1 MSSISLSHS
10 LRRLWA
16 LERFGPSLRFFIAL
30 TGSMTWCWY
39 SGQMELLTPL
49 FLGVIASALAESDDS
64 WQGRLFSL
72 CVTLICFFFTAMAVE
87 LLHPYPWLFISA
99 LCAATFC
106 LIMLGALGERYAT
119 VAYATLILAIY
130 TMIGLEQSR
139 DALAPIWQQPM
150 YLVIGAAIYG
160 VLSVAWYGLFS
171 QQPLQHSLARLFR
184 EQCHYLK
191 AKSAL
196 FEPIR
201 NADIESQRLALANQN
216 SRVVAALNDTK
227 AIILHRVG
235 GRSNSKINR
244 YLKLYFLA
252 QDIHERA
259 SSSHYPYQKLSEAFF
274 HSDVLFRCLRLL
286 RQQGDGCKA
295 LAKAIELRQPFDYGG
310 GHSAALE
317 DLQAAIAYLKQQ
329 NNPEWRDLLRSL
341 RALANNLSTLDHLL
355 RDAANPDALA
365 LTQDNTIFDR
375 DPKTFKEAFERISQH
390 FSIHSLLFRH
400 ALRLSIAVAVCYGV
414 MQLMH
419 VSQGYWILLT
429 TLFVCRPNY
438 GATRNR
444 LVERIAG
451 TILGLAASWVLFELF
466 PELWVQSLIAV
477 AAGVV
482 YFATRTSHYK
492 ISTAFITLMVLF
504 CFNQVGDGYN
514 LFLPR
519 LTDTLI
525 GSAIAGLAVF
535 FILPD
540 WQGRRLN
547 VVLAQTLRN
556 NGRYLKQIMQEYTQ
570 GKTDDMAYRVAR
582 RDAHNADA
590 ALSSTLTNMLK
601 EPGHFRRQTDIGFR
615 FLLLSHT
622 LLSYISALGAHREKL
637 AHAPTYLVLNQE
649 AQLLA
654 DSLEQIAQKL
664 IKREPIDVQSD
675 AEQQQSYRLRDL
687 PEEEDDTL
695 RLLQTQLLLISQQ
708 LGSIRTLA
716 AHVLSSSEAKQV
728 ADLQ

>member
-1 MSSISLSHS
+1 MGSLSLSHS

-16 LERFGPSLRFFIAL
+16 LERFGSSLRFFIAL
-30 TGSMTWCWY
+30 TVCMGWSWY

-49 FLGVIASALAESDDS
+49 FLGVIASALSESDDS
-64 WQGRLFSL
+64 WQGRFFSTA
-72 CVTLICFFFTAMAVE
+72 VTLICFFFTAAAVE
-87 LLHPYPWLFISA
+87 LLHPYPWFFVIA
-99 LCAATFC
+99 LSSTTFC
-106 LIMLGALGERYAT
+106 LIMLGSLGERYAT
-119 VAYATLILAIY
+119 VAFATLILAIY
-130 TMIGLEQSR
+130 TMIGLEQSG
-139 DALAPIWQQPM
+139 DVLVSLWKQPTL
-150 YLVIGAAIYG
+150 LVIGASIYG
-160 VLSVAWYGLFS
+160 VLSIIWYGIFS

-184 EQCHYLK
+184 EQCDYLK

-196 FEPIR
+196 FEPLR
-201 NADIESQRLALANQN
+201 NMDVEGHRLAIAKQN

-227 AIILHRVG
+227 SIILHRVG
-235 GRSNSKINR
+235 RRSNSKVNR

-259 SSSHYPYQKLSEAFF
+259 SSSHYPYSQLAEAFF

-317 DLQAAIAYLKQQ
+317 DLQGAIAYLKQQ
-329 NNPEWRDLLRSL
+329 NKPEWRDLLRSL

-355 RDAANPDALA
+355 RDAANPDAIA
-365 LTQDNTIFDR
+365 LTANDAILDR
-375 DPKTFKEAFERISQH
+375 DPKTFKEAFERIRQNL
-390 FSIHSLLFRH
+390 SIHSLLFRH
-400 ALRLSIAVAVCYGV
+400 ALRLSIAVAAGYGV
-414 MQLMH
+414 MQMLH
-419 VSQGYWILLT
+419 ADQGYWILLT
-429 TLFVCRPNY
+429 TVFVCRPNY
-438 GATRNR
+438 GATRTR
-444 LVERIAG
+444 LAERVIG
-451 TILGLAASWVLFELF
+451 TILGLAASWVLLELF
-466 PELWVQSLIAV
+466 PALWFQALIAV
-477 AAGVV
+477 AAGVA
-482 YFATRTSHYK
+482 YFTTRTTHYK
-492 ISTAFITLMVLF
+492 LSTAFITMMVLF
-504 CFNQVGDGYN
+504 CFNQIGDGYN

-547 VVLAQTLRN
+547 VVLGQTLRS
-556 NGRYLKQIMQEYTQ
+556 NGRYLKQIMLEYTQ

-622 LLSYISALGAHREKL
+622 LLSYISALGAHRETL
-637 AHAPTYLVLNQE
+637 AHAPTYPLLNQE
-649 AQLLA
+649 AQLIA
-654 DSLEQIAQKL
+654 DSLETLAQQL
-664 IKREPIDVQSD
+664 IKREPIAVHCD

-695 RLLQTQLLLISQQ
+695 RFLQTQLLLISQQ

-716 AHVLSSSEAKQV
+716 AHVLNSNTKQV
-728 ADLQ
+728 EDRQ

>member
-1 MSSISLSHS
+1 MGSLSLSHS

-30 TGSMTWCWY
+30 ACCMTWSWY
-39 SGQMELLTPL
+39 HSEMELLTPL

-64 WQGRLFSL
+64 WQGRLFSV
-72 CVTLICFFFTAMAVE
+72 CVTLVLFLLTSITVE
-87 LLHPYPWLFISA
+87 FLHPYPWLFISG
-99 LCAATFC
+99 LCIATFW

-130 TMIGLEQSR
+130 TMIGLEQSM
-139 DALAPIWQQPM
+139 DASVSLWQQPVL
-150 YLVIGAAIYG
+150 LVIGAAIYG
-160 VLSVAWYGLFS
+160 ALSVIWYGIFS

-184 EQCHYLK
+184 EQCDYLK

-196 FEPIR
+196 VEPLR
-201 NADIESQRLALANQN
+201 NMDIEGHRLTIAKQN

-227 AIILHRVG
+227 SIILHRVG
-235 GRSNSKINR
+235 GRSNSKVNR

-259 SSSHYPYQKLSEAFF
+259 SSSHYPYQELSEAFF

-295 LAKAIELRQPFDYGG
+295 LAKAIEMRQPFDYGG

-317 DLQAAIAYLKQQ
+317 DLQGAINYLRQQ

-341 RALANNLSTLDHLL
+341 RALANNLSALDHLL
-355 RDAANPDALA
+355 RDAANPDVIA
-365 LTQDNTIFDR
+365 LTKNDAILDR
-375 DPKTFKEAFERISQH
+375 DPQTLKEAFERIREH

-400 ALRLSIAVAVCYGV
+400 ALRLTVAVAACYGV
-414 MQLMH
+414 MQMLH
-419 VSQGYWILLT
+419 PDQGYWILLT

-438 GATRNR
+438 GATRVR
-444 LVERIAG
+444 LVERIIG
-451 TILGLAASWVLFELF
+451 TILGLGASWVLFELF
-466 PELWVQSLIAV
+466 PELWVQALIAV
-477 AAGVV
+477 AAGVA
-482 YFATRTSHYK
+482 YFSTRTTHYT

-504 CFNQVGDGYN
+504 CFNQIGDGYN

-547 VVLAQTLRN
+547 VVLAQTLRS
-556 NGRYLKQIMQEYTQ
+556 NGRYLKQIMLEYTQ

-601 EPGHFRRQTDIGFR
+601 EPGHFRRQSDIGFR

-622 LLSYISALGAHREKL
+622 LLSYISALGAHRENL
-637 AHAPTYLVLNQE
+637 AHAPTYMLLNQE

-654 DSLEQIAQKL
+654 ESFEQIAQKL
-664 IKREPIDVQSD
+664 IKREAIEVHSEE
-675 AEQQQSYRLRDL
+675 EQQQSYRLRDL

-716 AHVLSSSEAKQV
+716 AHVLSKT
-728 ADLQ
+728 

>member
-1 MSSISLSHS
+1 MNSLSLSHS

-30 TGSMTWCWY
+30 AGCMTWSWY

-72 CVTLICFFFTAMAVE
+72 CVTLPCFLLVSVSVQF
-87 LLHPYPWLFISA
+87 LHPSPWLFASV
-99 LCAATFC
+99 LTCATFC

-119 VAYATLILAIY
+119 IAYATLILAIY
-130 TMIGLEQSR
+130 TMIGLEQSNE
-139 DALAPIWQQPM
+139 ALMSVSIWQQPIL
-150 YLVIGAAIYG
+150 LVTGAAIYG
-160 VLSVAWYGLFS
+160 ALSTIWYGIFS
-171 QQPLQHSLARLFR
+171 QQPLQHSLARVFR

-196 FEPIR
+196 FEPLR
-201 NADIESQRLALANQN
+201 NVDLEGHRLAVATQN

-227 AIILHRVG
+227 NIILHRVG
-235 GRSNSKINR
+235 RRSSSKVNR

-259 SSSHYPYQKLSEAFF
+259 SSSHHPYQKLSEAFF

-295 LAKAIELRQPFDYGG
+295 LAKAIEMRQPFDYGG

-317 DLQAAIAYLKQQ
+317 DLQGAIAYLKQQ

-365 LTQDNTIFDR
+365 LTQDSAILDR
-375 DPKTFKEAFERISQH
+375 DPKSLKEAFERIRQDLN
-390 FSIHSLLFRH
+390 IHSLLFRH
-400 ALRLSIAVAVCYGV
+400 ALRLSIAVAACYGV
-414 MQLMH
+414 MQMLH
-419 VSQGYWILLT
+419 PDQGYWILLT
-429 TLFVCRPNY
+429 TVFVCRPNY
-438 GATRNR
+438 GATRVR
-444 LVERIAG
+444 LVERIVG
-451 TILGLAASWVLFELF
+451 TILGLGTSWVLFELF
-466 PELWVQSLIAV
+466 PELWVQALIAV

-482 YFATRTSHYK
+482 YFSTRTSHYT

-504 CFNQVGDGYN
+504 CFNQIGDGYN

-547 VVLAQTLRN
+547 VVLGQTLRYHS
-556 NGRYLKQIMQEYTQ
+556 RYLKQIMLEYTQ

-601 EPGHFRRQTDIGFR
+601 EPGYFRKQTDIGFR
-615 FLLLSHT
+615 FLLLTHT

-654 DSLEQIAQKL
+654 DSLEGIANQL
-664 IKREPIDVQSD
+664 IKRETIEVHSE
-675 AEQQQSYRLRDL
+675 AEQLQSYRLRDM

-708 LGSIRTLA
+708 LDSIRTLA
-716 AHVLSSSEAKQV
+716 AHVLSKS
-728 ADLQ
+728 

>member
-1 MSSISLSHS
+1 MNSLSLSHS

-16 LERFGPSLRFFIAL
+16 LERFGPSVRFFIAL
-30 TGSMTWCWY
+30 TCCMTWSWY
-39 SGQMELLTPL
+39 NVRMDLLTPL

-64 WQGRLFSL
+64 WQGRLLSI
-72 CVTLICFFFTAMAVE
+72 CVTLVLFLLTSIAVE
-87 LLHPYPWLFISA
+87 LLHPYPWAFISA
-99 LCAATFC
+99 LSIATFW

-130 TMIGLEQSR
+130 TMIGLEQSG
-139 DALAPIWQQPM
+139 DTSVALSQQPLL
-150 YLVIGAAIYG
+150 LVTGAAIYG
-160 VLSVAWYGLFS
+160 VLSVLWYGIFS

-184 EQCHYLK
+184 EQCAYLK

-196 FEPIR
+196 FEPLR
-201 NADIESQRLALANQN
+201 NMDIEGHRLIIAKQN

-227 AIILHRVG
+227 TLILHRVG
-235 GRSNSKINR
+235 GRSSSKVKR

-259 SSSHYPYQKLSEAFF
+259 SSSHYQYQELAEAFF

-329 NNPEWRDLLRSL
+329 NNPQWRDLLRSL
-341 RALANNLSTLDHLL
+341 RALANNLSALDHLL
-355 RDAANPDALA
+355 RDAANPDVVA
-365 LTQDNTIFDR
+365 LTQDSTILDR
-375 DPKTFKEAFERISQH
+375 DPKTLKEAFERISQN

-400 ALRLSIAVAVCYGV
+400 ALRLSIAVAACYGV
-414 MQLMH
+414 MQMLH
-419 VSQGYWILLT
+419 PDQGYWILLT

-444 LVERIAG
+444 LVERILG
-451 TILGLAASWVLFELF
+451 TILGLGASWVLFELF
-466 PELWVQSLIAV
+466 PELWIQALIAV
-477 AAGVV
+477 AAGVI

-547 VVLAQTLRN
+547 VVLAQTLRSN
-556 NGRYLKQIMQEYTQ
+556 SRYLKQIMLEYTQ

-601 EPGHFRRQTDIGFR
+601 EPGHFRRQSDIGFR

-622 LLSYISALGAHREKL
+622 LLSYISALGAHRENL
-637 AHAPTYLVLNQE
+637 AHAPTYLLLNQE

-654 DSLEQIAQKL
+654 ESFEQIAQKL
-664 IKREPIDVQSD
+664 IKREPIEVHNED
-675 AEQQQSYRLRDL
+675 EQQQSYRLRDL

-716 AHVLSSSEAKQV
+716 AHVLSKT
-728 ADLQ
+728 

>member
-1 MSSISLSHS
+1 MGSISLSLS

-16 LERFGPSLRFFIAL
+16 LERFGSSLRFFIAL
-30 TGSMTWCWY
+30 AGCMTWSWY
-39 SGQMELLTPL
+39 HAQMELLTPL

-72 CVTLICFFFTAMAVE
+72 CVTLVCFFFTAVAVE
-87 LLHPYPWLFISA
+87 LLHPYPWLFVSA
-99 LCAATFC
+99 LSLATFC
-106 LIMLGALGERYAT
+106 LIMLGAIGARYAT

-130 TMIGLEQSR
+130 TMIGLEQST
-139 DALAPIWQQPM
+139 DVSVPLWQQPAL
-150 YLVIGAAIYG
+150 LVTGSAIYG
-160 VLSVAWYGLFS
+160 VLSVIWYGLFS

-184 EQCHYLK
+184 EQCDYLK

-196 FEPIR
+196 FEPLR
-201 NADIESQRLALANQN
+201 NMDIEGHRLAIAKQN

-227 AIILHRVG
+227 TIILHRVDGRG
-235 GRSNSKINR
+235 GSKVNR

-259 SSSHYPYQKLSEAFF
+259 SSSHYPYQELSEAFF

-295 LAKAIELRQPFDYGG
+295 LAKAIEMRQPFDYGG
-310 GHSAALE
+310 GHGAALE
-317 DLQAAIAYLKQQ
+317 DLQGAIAYLKQQ

-365 LTQDNTIFDR
+365 LTQDSAILDR
-375 DPKTFKEAFERISQH
+375 DPKSLKEAFERVRQH

-400 ALRLSIAVAVCYGV
+400 ALRLSIAVAACYAV
-414 MQLMH
+414 MQLLH
-419 VSQGYWILLT
+419 PDQGYWILLT
-429 TLFVCRPNY
+429 TVFVCRPNY
-438 GATRNR
+438 GATRIR
-444 LVERIAG
+444 LVERIIG
-451 TILGLAASWVLFELF
+451 TILGLGASWVLFELF
-466 PELWVQSLIAV
+466 PELWVQALIAV
-477 AAGVV
+477 AAGVA

-492 ISTAFITLMVLF
+492 LSTAFITLMVLF
-504 CFNQVGDGYN
+504 CFNQIGDGYN

-547 VVLAQTLRN
+547 VVLAQTLRS
-556 NGRYLKQIMQEYTQ
+556 NGRYLKQIMLEYTQ
-570 GKTDDMAYRVAR
+570 GKTDDIAYRVAR

-637 AHAPTYLVLNQE
+637 AHAPTYLQLNQE

-654 DSLEQIAQKL
+654 DSLEQMAEKL
-664 IKREPIDVQSD
+664 TKREPIEVHSEI
-675 AEQQQSYRLRDL
+675 EQQQSYRLRDL

-716 AHVLSSSEAKQV
+716 AHVLNKS
-728 ADLQ
+728 

>member
-1 MSSISLSHS
+1 MGSLSLSHS

-30 TGSMTWCWY
+30 ACCMTWSWY
-39 SGQMELLTPL
+39 HSQMELLTPL

-64 WQGRLFSL
+64 WQGRLFSV
-72 CVTLICFFFTAMAVE
+72 CVTLVLFLLTSITVE
-87 LLHPYPWLFISA
+87 LLHPYPWLFISG
-99 LCAATFC
+99 LCIATFW

-139 DALAPIWQQPM
+139 STAESLWQQPM
-150 YLVIGAAIYG
+150 LLVTGTAIYG
-160 VLSVAWYGLFS
+160 TLSVIWYGIFS

-184 EQCHYLK
+184 EQCDYLK

-196 FEPIR
+196 VEPLR
-201 NADIESQRLALANQN
+201 NMDIEGHRLAIAKQN

-227 AIILHRVG
+227 SIILHRVD
-235 GRSNSKINR
+235 GRSNSKVNR

-259 SSSHYPYQKLSEAFF
+259 SSSHYPYQELSEAFF

-295 LAKAIELRQPFDYGG
+295 LAKAIEMRQPFDYGG

-317 DLQAAIAYLKQQ
+317 DLQGAINYLRQQ

-341 RALANNLSTLDHLL
+341 RALANNLSALDHLL
-355 RDAANPDALA
+355 RDAANPDVIA
-365 LTQDNTIFDR
+365 LTTNDAILDR
-375 DPKTFKEAFERISQH
+375 DPQTLKEAFERIFQNL
-390 FSIHSLLFRH
+390 SIHSLLFRH
-400 ALRLSIAVAVCYGV
+400 ALRLTIAVAACYGV
-414 MQLMH
+414 MQTLH
-419 VSQGYWILLT
+419 PDQGYWILLT
-429 TLFVCRPNY
+429 TVFVCRPNY
-438 GATRNR
+438 GATRVR
-444 LVERIAG
+444 LVERIIG
-451 TILGLAASWVLFELF
+451 TIFGLATSWVLFELF
-466 PELWVQSLIAV
+466 PELWVQALIAV
-477 AAGVV
+477 AAGVA
-482 YFATRTSHYK
+482 YFSTRTTHYT

-504 CFNQVGDGYN
+504 CFNQIGDGYN

-556 NGRYLKQIMQEYTQ
+556 NGKYLKQIMLEYTQ

-601 EPGHFRRQTDIGFR
+601 EPGHFRRQSDIGFR

-622 LLSYISALGAHREKL
+622 LLSYISALGAHRENL
-637 AHAPTYLVLNQE
+637 AYAPTYLVLNQE

-654 DSLEQIAQKL
+654 ESFEQIAQKL
-664 IKREPIDVQSD
+664 IKREPIEVHSEL
-675 AEQQQSYRLRDL
+675 EQLQSYRLRDL

-716 AHVLSSSEAKQV
+716 AHVLSKT
-728 ADLQ
+728 

>member
-1 MSSISLSHS
+1 MNSLSLSHS

-30 TGSMTWCWY
+30 AGCMTWSWY

-72 CVTLICFFFTAMAVE
+72 CVTLPCFLLVSVSVQF
-87 LLHPYPWLFISA
+87 LHPSPWLFASV
-99 LCAATFC
+99 LTCATFC

-119 VAYATLILAIY
+119 IAYATLILAIY
-130 TMIGLEQSR
+130 TMIGLEQSNE
-139 DALAPIWQQPM
+139 ALMSVSIWQQPIL
-150 YLVIGAAIYG
+150 LVTGAAIYG
-160 VLSVAWYGLFS
+160 ALSTIWYGIFS
-171 QQPLQHSLARLFR
+171 QQPLQHSLARVFR

-196 FEPIR
+196 FEPLR
-201 NADIESQRLALANQN
+201 NVDLEGHRLAVATQN

-227 AIILHRVG
+227 NIILHRA
-235 GRSNSKINR
+235 GRRNSSKVNR

-259 SSSHYPYQKLSEAFF
+259 SSSHHPYQKLSEAFF

-295 LAKAIELRQPFDYGG
+295 LAKAIEMRQPFDYGG

-317 DLQAAIAYLKQQ
+317 DLQGAIAYLKQQ

-365 LTQDNTIFDR
+365 LTQDSAILDR
-375 DPKTFKEAFERISQH
+375 DPKSLKEAFERIRQDLN
-390 FSIHSLLFRH
+390 IHSLLFRH
-400 ALRLSIAVAVCYGV
+400 ALRLSIAVAACYGV
-414 MQLMH
+414 MQMLH
-419 VSQGYWILLT
+419 PDQGYWILLT
-429 TLFVCRPNY
+429 TVFVCRPNY
-438 GATRNR
+438 GATRVR
-444 LVERIAG
+444 LVERIVG
-451 TILGLAASWVLFELF
+451 TILGLGTSWVLFELF
-466 PELWVQSLIAV
+466 PELWVQALIAV

-482 YFATRTSHYK
+482 YFSTRTSHYT

-504 CFNQVGDGYN
+504 CFNQIGDGYN

-547 VVLAQTLRN
+547 VVLGQTLRYHS
-556 NGRYLKQIMQEYTQ
+556 RYLKQIMLEYTQ

-601 EPGHFRRQTDIGFR
+601 EPGYFRKQTDIGFR
-615 FLLLSHT
+615 FLLLTHT

-654 DSLEQIAQKL
+654 DSLEGIANQL
-664 IKREPIDVQSD
+664 IKRETIEVHSE
-675 AEQQQSYRLRDL
+675 AEQLQSYRLRDM

-708 LGSIRTLA
+708 LDSIRTLA
-716 AHVLSSSEAKQV
+716 AHVLSKS
-728 ADLQ
+728 

>member
-1 MSSISLSHS
+1 MGSISLSLS

-16 LERFGPSLRFFIAL
+16 LERFGSSLRFFIAL
-30 TGSMTWCWY
+30 AGCMTWSWY
-39 SGQMELLTPL
+39 HAQMELLTPL

-72 CVTLICFFFTAMAVE
+72 CVTLVCFFFTAVAVE
-87 LLHPYPWLFISA
+87 LLHPYPWLFVSA
-99 LCAATFC
+99 LSLATFC
-106 LIMLGALGERYAT
+106 LIMLGAIGARYAT

-130 TMIGLEQSR
+130 TMIGLEQST
-139 DALAPIWQQPM
+139 DVSVPLWQQPAL
-150 YLVIGAAIYG
+150 LVTGSAIYG
-160 VLSVAWYGLFS
+160 VLSVIWYGLFS

-184 EQCHYLK
+184 EQCDYLK

-196 FEPIR
+196 FEPLR
-201 NADIESQRLALANQN
+201 NMDIEGHRLAIAKQN

-227 AIILHRVG
+227 TIILHRVDGRG
-235 GRSNSKINR
+235 GSKVNR

-259 SSSHYPYQKLSEAFF
+259 SSSHYPYQELSEAFF

-295 LAKAIELRQPFDYGG
+295 LAKAIEMRQPFDYGG
-310 GHSAALE
+310 GHGAALE
-317 DLQAAIAYLKQQ
+317 DLQGAIAYLKQQ

-365 LTQDNTIFDR
+365 LTQDSAILDR
-375 DPKTFKEAFERISQH
+375 DPMSLKEAFERVRQH

-400 ALRLSIAVAVCYGV
+400 ALRLSIAVAACYAV
-414 MQLMH
+414 MQLLH
-419 VSQGYWILLT
+419 PDQGYWILLT
-429 TLFVCRPNY
+429 TVFVCRPNY
-438 GATRNR
+438 GATRIR
-444 LVERIAG
+444 LVERIIG
-451 TILGLAASWVLFELF
+451 TILGLGASWVLFELF
-466 PELWVQSLIAV
+466 PELWVQALIAV
-477 AAGVV
+477 AAGVA

-492 ISTAFITLMVLF
+492 LSTAFITLMVLF
-504 CFNQVGDGYN
+504 CFNQIGDGYN

-547 VVLAQTLRN
+547 IVLAQTLRS
-556 NGRYLKQIMQEYTQ
+556 NGRYLKQIMLEYTQ

-637 AHAPTYLVLNQE
+637 AHAPTYLQLNQE

-654 DSLEQIAQKL
+654 DSLEQMAEKL
-664 IKREPIDVQSD
+664 TKREPIEVHSEI
-675 AEQQQSYRLRDL
+675 EQQQSYRLRDL

-716 AHVLSSSEAKQV
+716 AHVLNKS
-728 ADLQ
+728 

>member
-1 MSSISLSHS
+1 MGSLSLSHS

-30 TGSMTWCWY
+30 ACCMTWSWY
-39 SGQMELLTPL
+39 HSEMELLTPL

-64 WQGRLFSL
+64 WQGRLFSV
-72 CVTLICFFFTAMAVE
+72 CVTLVLFLLTSITVE
-87 LLHPYPWLFISA
+87 LLHPYPWLFISG
-99 LCAATFC
+99 LCIATFW

-130 TMIGLEQSR
+130 TMIGLEQSM
-139 DALAPIWQQPM
+139 DASVSLWQQPVL
-150 YLVIGAAIYG
+150 LVIGAAIYG
-160 VLSVAWYGLFS
+160 ALSVIWYGIFS

-184 EQCHYLK
+184 EQCDYLK

-196 FEPIR
+196 VEPLR
-201 NADIESQRLALANQN
+201 NMDIEGHRLTIAKQN

-227 AIILHRVG
+227 SIILHRVG
-235 GRSNSKINR
+235 GRSNSKVNR

-259 SSSHYPYQKLSEAFF
+259 SSSHYPYQELSEAFF

-295 LAKAIELRQPFDYGG
+295 LAKAIEMRQPFDYGG

-317 DLQAAIAYLKQQ
+317 DLQGAINYLRQQ

-341 RALANNLSTLDHLL
+341 RALANNLSALDHLL
-355 RDAANPDALA
+355 RDAANPDVIA
-365 LTQDNTIFDR
+365 LTKNDAILDR
-375 DPKTFKEAFERISQH
+375 DPQTLKEAFERIREH

-400 ALRLSIAVAVCYGV
+400 ALRLTVAVAACYGV
-414 MQLMH
+414 MQMLH
-419 VSQGYWILLT
+419 PDQGYWILLT

-438 GATRNR
+438 GATRVR
-444 LVERIAG
+444 LVERIIG
-451 TILGLAASWVLFELF
+451 TILGLGASWVLFELF
-466 PELWVQSLIAV
+466 PELWVQALIAV
-477 AAGVV
+477 AAGVA
-482 YFATRTSHYK
+482 YFSTRTTHYT

-504 CFNQVGDGYN
+504 CFNQIGDGYN

-525 GSAIAGLAVF
+525 GSVIAGLAVF

-547 VVLAQTLRN
+547 VVLAQTLRS
-556 NGRYLKQIMQEYTQ
+556 NGRYLKQIMLEYTQ

-601 EPGHFRRQTDIGFR
+601 EPGHFRRQSDIGFR

-622 LLSYISALGAHREKL
+622 LLSYISALGAHRENL
-637 AHAPTYLVLNQE
+637 AHAPTYMLLNQE

-654 DSLEQIAQKL
+654 ESFEQIAQQL
-664 IKREPIDVQSD
+664 IKREPIDVHSEE
-675 AEQQQSYRLRDL
+675 EQQQSYRLRDL

-716 AHVLSSSEAKQV
+716 AHVLSKT
-728 ADLQ
+728 

>member
-1 MSSISLSHS
+1 MGSLSLSHS

-30 TGSMTWCWY
+30 AGCMTWCWY
-39 SGQMELLTPL
+39 HAQMELLTPL

-72 CVTLICFFFTAMAVE
+72 CVTLVCFFLTAVAVQ
-87 LLHPYPWLFISA
+87 LLYPYRWLFVGA
-99 LCAATFC
+99 LSAATFC

-119 VAYATLILAIY
+119 VAYATLILSIY
-130 TMIGLEQSR
+130 TMIGLEQSP
-139 DALAPIWQQPM
+139 DVLLSVWQQPRL
-150 YLVIGAAIYG
+150 LVTGAAIYG
-160 VLSVAWYGLFS
+160 VLSIIWYGIFS
-171 QQPLQHSLARLFR
+171 QHPLQHSLARLFR
-184 EQCHYLK
+184 EQCDYLK

-196 FEPIR
+196 FEPLR
-201 NADIESQRLALANQN
+201 NMDIEAHRLTIAKQN

-227 AIILHRVG
+227 TIILHRVG
-235 GRSNSKINR
+235 GRSSSKVNR

-259 SSSHYPYQKLSEAFF
+259 SSSHYQYQELAEAFF

-295 LAKAIELRQPFDYGG
+295 LAKAIEMRQPFDYGG

-317 DLQAAIAYLKQQ
+317 DLQGAIAYLRQQ

-355 RDAANPDALA
+355 RDAANPDVVA
-365 LTQDNTIFDR
+365 LTKDDAILDR
-375 DPKTFKEAFERISQH
+375 DPQTLKGAFERIVQNL
-390 FSIHSLLFRH
+390 SIHSLLFRH
-400 ALRLSIAVAVCYGV
+400 ALRLSIAVAACYGV
-414 MQLMH
+414 MQMLH
-419 VSQGYWILLT
+419 PDQGYWILLT
-429 TLFVCRPNY
+429 TVFVCRPNY
-438 GATRNR
+438 GATRVR
-444 LVERIAG
+444 LVERIIG
-451 TILGLAASWVLFELF
+451 TILGLGASWVLFELF
-466 PELWVQSLIAV
+466 PELWVQALIAV
-477 AAGVV
+477 AAGVA
-482 YFATRTSHYK
+482 YFATRTTHYK
-492 ISTAFITLMVLF
+492 LSTAFITLMVLF
-504 CFNQVGDGYN
+504 CFNQIGDGYN

-540 WQGRRLN
+540 WQARRLN

-556 NGRYLKQIMQEYTQ
+556 NGKYLKQIMLEYTQ

-601 EPGHFRRQTDIGFR
+601 EPGPFRRQTDIGFR

-622 LLSYISALGAHREKL
+622 LLSYISALGAHRENL
-637 AHAPTYLVLNQE
+637 AHAPTYLLLNHE

-654 DSLEQIAQKL
+654 DSFEQIAQKL
-664 IKREPIDVQSD
+664 IKREAIEVHSEE
-675 AEQQQSYRLRDL
+675 EQKQSYRLRDL

-716 AHVLSSSEAKQV
+716 AHVLSKS
-728 ADLQ
+728 

>member
-1 MSSISLSHS
+1 MNSLSLSHS

-30 TGSMTWCWY
+30 AGCMTWSWY

-72 CVTLICFFFTAMAVE
+72 CVTLPCFLLVSVSVQF
-87 LLHPYPWLFISA
+87 LHPSPWLFASV
-99 LCAATFC
+99 LTCATFC

-119 VAYATLILAIY
+119 IAYATLILAIY
-130 TMIGLEQSR
+130 TMIGLEQSNE
-139 DALAPIWQQPM
+139 ALMSVSIWQQPTL
-150 YLVIGAAIYG
+150 LVTGAAIYG
-160 VLSVAWYGLFS
+160 ALSTIWYGIFS
-171 QQPLQHSLARLFR
+171 QQPLQHSLARVFR

-196 FEPIR
+196 FEPLR
-201 NADIESQRLALANQN
+201 NVDLEGHRLAVATQN

-227 AIILHRVG
+227 NIILHRVG
-235 GRSNSKINR
+235 RRSSNSSSKVNR

-259 SSSHYPYQKLSEAFF
+259 SSSHHPYQKLSEAFF

-317 DLQAAIAYLKQQ
+317 DLQGAIAYLKQQ

-365 LTQDNTIFDR
+365 LSQDSAILDR
-375 DPKTFKEAFERISQH
+375 DPKSLKEAFERIRQD

-400 ALRLSIAVAVCYGV
+400 ALRLSIAVAACYGV
-414 MQLMH
+414 MQLLH
-419 VSQGYWILLT
+419 PDQGYWILLT
-429 TLFVCRPNY
+429 TVFVCRPNY
-438 GATRNR
+438 GATRVR
-444 LVERIAG
+444 LVERVVG
-451 TILGLAASWVLFELF
+451 TILGLGASWVLFELF
-466 PELWVQSLIAV
+466 PELWVQALIAV

-482 YFATRTSHYK
+482 YFATRTSHYT

-504 CFNQVGDGYN
+504 CFNQIGDGYN

-535 FILPD
+535 LILPD

-547 VVLAQTLRN
+547 VVLAQTLRHSS
-556 NGRYLKQIMQEYTQ
+556 RYLKQIMLEYTQ

-601 EPGHFRRQTDIGFR
+601 EPGYFRKQTDIGFR
-615 FLLLSHT
+615 FLLLTHT

-654 DSLEQIAQKL
+654 DSLEGIASQL
-664 IKREPIDVQSD
+664 IKREAIEVHSE
-675 AEQQQSYRLRDL
+675 AEQLQSYRLRDM

-716 AHVLSSSEAKQV
+716 AHVLSKS
-728 ADLQ
+728 

>member
-1 MSSISLSHS
+1 MGSLSLSHS

-16 LERFGPSLRFFIAL
+16 LERFGSSLRFFIAL
-30 TGSMTWCWY
+30 ACCMTWCWY
-39 SGQMELLTPL
+39 NSQMELLTPL
-49 FLGVIASALAESDDS
+49 FLGVIASALSESDDS
-64 WQGRLFSL
+64 WQGRLFSV
-72 CVTLICFFFTAMAVE
+72 CVTLVFFFLTAVAVE
-87 LLHPYPWLFISA
+87 LLHPYPWLFIGA
-99 LCAATFC
+99 LCTATFC

-119 VAYATLILAIY
+119 VAYATLILSIY
-130 TMIGLEQSR
+130 TMIGLEQNRNIVES
-139 DALAPIWQQPM
+139 LWQQPM
-150 YLVIGAAIYG
+150 LLVIGAAIYG
-160 VLSVAWYGLFS
+160 ALSVLWYGLFS

-184 EQCHYLK
+184 EQCDYLK
-191 AKSAL
+191 AKSML
-196 FEPIR
+196 FEPLR
-201 NADIESQRLALANQN
+201 NMDIEGHRLTIAKQN

-227 AIILHRVG
+227 AIILHRVD
-235 GRSNSKINR
+235 GRSSSKVNR

-259 SSSHYPYQKLSEAFF
+259 SSSHYQYQELAQAFF
-274 HSDVLFRCLRLL
+274 HSDVLFRCLRLV

-295 LAKAIELRQPFDYGG
+295 LAKAIEMRQPFDYGG
-310 GHSAALE
+310 GHRAALE
-317 DLQAAIAYLKQQ
+317 DLQGAIAYLKQQ
-329 NNPEWRDLLRSL
+329 NKPEWRDLLRSL
-341 RALANNLSTLDHLL
+341 RALANNLSTLDNLL

-365 LTQDNTIFDR
+365 IAQDSAILDR
-375 DPKTFKEAFERISQH
+375 DPKSFKEAFERISQH

-400 ALRLSIAVAVCYGV
+400 ALRLSIAVAACYGV
-414 MQLMH
+414 MQLLH
-419 VSQGYWILLT
+419 PDQGYWILLT
-429 TLFVCRPNY
+429 TVFVCRPNY
-438 GATRNR
+438 GATRVR
-444 LVERIAG
+444 LVERIIG
-451 TILGLAASWVLFELF
+451 TILGLGASWVLFELF
-466 PELWVQSLIAV
+466 PELWVQALIAV
-477 AAGVV
+477 AAGVA
-482 YFATRTSHYK
+482 YFSTRTTHYK
-492 ISTAFITLMVLF
+492 LSTAFITLMVLF
-504 CFNQVGDGYN
+504 CFNQIGDGYN

-535 FILPD
+535 LILPD

-547 VVLAQTLRN
+547 AVFGQTLRQ
-556 NGRYLKQIMQEYTQ
+556 NGLYLKQIMLEYTQ

-601 EPGHFRRQTDIGFR
+601 EPGYFRKQTDIGFR

-637 AHAPTYLVLNQE
+637 AHAPTYLMLNQE

-654 DSLEQIAQKL
+654 DSLEDIAQKL
-664 IKREPIDVQSD
+664 IKREPIAVHSD
-675 AEQQQSYRLRDL
+675 PEQKLSYRLADL

-716 AHVLSSSEAKQV
+716 AHVLSKT
-728 ADLQ
+728 

>member
-1 MSSISLSHS
+1 MGSLSLSHS

-30 TGSMTWCWY
+30 AGCMTWCWY
-39 SGQMELLTPL
+39 SARMELLTPL
-49 FLGVIASALAESDDS
+49 FLGVIASALSESDDS
-64 WQGRLFSL
+64 WQGRLFSTG
-72 CVTLICFFFTAMAVE
+72 VTLICFFLTAVAVE
-87 LLHPYPWLFISA
+87 LLYPYKWLFVSA
-99 LCAATFC
+99 LSAATFC

-130 TMIGLEQSR
+130 SMIGLEQSG
-139 DALAPIWQQPM
+139 APSASIWQHPLL
-150 YLVIGAAIYG
+150 LVSGAAIYG
-160 VLSVAWYGLFS
+160 ALSVIWYGLFS

-184 EQCHYLK
+184 EQCDYLK

-196 FEPIR
+196 FEPLR
-201 NADIESQRLALANQN
+201 NMDIEGHRLAIAQQN

-227 AIILHRVG
+227 IIILHRVG
-235 GRSNSKINR
+235 RRSSSKINR

-252 QDIHERA
+252 QDLHERA
-259 SSSHYPYQKLSEAFF
+259 SSSHYPYQKMSEAFF

-310 GHSAALE
+310 GHSAALD
-317 DLQAAIAYLKQQ
+317 DLQGAIAYLKQQ
-329 NNPEWRDLLRSL
+329 NKPEWRDLLRSL
-341 RALANNLSTLDHLL
+341 RALANNLSALDHLL

-375 DPKTFKEAFERISQH
+375 DPKTVKEAFERITQH
-390 FSIHSLLFRH
+390 LSIHSLLFRH

-414 MQLMH
+414 MQILH
-419 VSQGYWILLT
+419 PDQGYWILLT
-429 TLFVCRPNY
+429 TVFVCRPNY
-438 GATRNR
+438 GATRIR
-444 LVERIAG
+444 LVERVIG
-451 TILGLAASWVLFELF
+451 TILGLAASWILFELF
-466 PELWVQSLIAV
+466 PELWVQALIAV

-482 YFATRTSHYK
+482 YFATRISHYK

-540 WQGRRLN
+540 WQVRRFN
-547 VVLAQTLRN
+547 VVLAQTLRSN
-556 NGRYLKQIMQEYTQ
+556 SHYLKQIMLEYTQ

-590 ALSSTLTNMLK
+590 ALSSTLSNMLK
-601 EPGHFRRQTDIGFR
+601 EPGYFRKQTDLGFR

-622 LLSYISALGAHREKL
+622 LLSYISALGAHRENL
-637 AHAPTYLVLNQE
+637 AHAPTYLRLNQE

-654 DSLEQIAQKL
+654 DSFEQIAEQL
-664 IKREPIDVQSD
+664 IKRQPIEVDSEV
-675 AEQQQSYRLRDL
+675 EQKQSYRLRDL

-716 AHVLSSSEAKQV
+716 AQVLSKN
-728 ADLQ
+728 

>member
-1 MSSISLSHS
+1 
-10 LRRLWA
+10 
-16 LERFGPSLRFFIAL
+16 
-30 TGSMTWCWY
+30 
-39 SGQMELLTPL
+39 
-49 FLGVIASALAESDDS
+49 
-64 WQGRLFSL
+64 
-72 CVTLICFFFTAMAVE
+72 
-87 LLHPYPWLFISA
+87 
-99 LCAATFC
+99 
-106 LIMLGALGERYAT
+106 
-119 VAYATLILAIY
+119 
-130 TMIGLEQSR
+130 
-139 DALAPIWQQPM
+139 
-150 YLVIGAAIYG
+150 
-160 VLSVAWYGLFS
+160 
-171 QQPLQHSLARLFR
+171 
-184 EQCHYLK
+184 
-191 AKSAL
+191 
-196 FEPIR
+196 
-201 NADIESQRLALANQN
+201 
-216 SRVVAALNDTK
+216 
-227 AIILHRVG
+227 
-235 GRSNSKINR
+235 
-244 YLKLYFLA
+244 
-252 QDIHERA
+252 
-259 SSSHYPYQKLSEAFF
+259 
-274 HSDVLFRCLRLL
+274 
-286 RQQGDGCKA
+286 
-295 LAKAIELRQPFDYGG
+295 
-310 GHSAALE
+310 
-317 DLQAAIAYLKQQ
+317 
-329 NNPEWRDLLRSL
+329 
-341 RALANNLSTLDHLL
+341 
-355 RDAANPDALA
+355 
-365 LTQDNTIFDR
+365 
-375 DPKTFKEAFERISQH
+375 
-390 FSIHSLLFRH
+390 
-400 ALRLSIAVAVCYGV
+400 
-414 MQLMH
+414 
-419 VSQGYWILLT
+419 
-429 TLFVCRPNY
+429 
-438 GATRNR
+438 
-444 LVERIAG
+444 
-451 TILGLAASWVLFELF
+451 
-466 PELWVQSLIAV
+466 
-477 AAGVV
+477 
-482 YFATRTSHYK
+482 
-492 ISTAFITLMVLF
+492 MVLF

-664 IKREPIDVQSD
+664 IKREPIEVQSD

>member
-1 MSSISLSHS
+1 MGSLSLSHS

-30 TGSMTWCWY
+30 ACCMTWSWY
-39 SGQMELLTPL
+39 HAQMELLTPL

-64 WQGRLFSL
+64 WQGRLFSV
-72 CVTLICFFFTAMAVE
+72 CVTLVLFLLTSITVE
-87 LLHPYPWLFISA
+87 LLHPYPWLFISG
-99 LCAATFC
+99 LCIATFW

-130 TMIGLEQSR
+130 TMIGLEQSM
-139 DALAPIWQQPM
+139 DASVSLWQQPVL
-150 YLVIGAAIYG
+150 LVIGAAIYG
-160 VLSVAWYGLFS
+160 ALSVIWYGIFS

-184 EQCHYLK
+184 EQCDYLK

-196 FEPIR
+196 VEPLR
-201 NADIESQRLALANQN
+201 NMDIEGHRLTIAKQN

-227 AIILHRVG
+227 SIILHRVG
-235 GRSNSKINR
+235 GRSNSKVNR

-259 SSSHYPYQKLSEAFF
+259 SSSHYPYQELSEAFF

-295 LAKAIELRQPFDYGG
+295 LAKAIEMRQPFDYGG

-317 DLQAAIAYLKQQ
+317 DLQGAINYLRQQ

-341 RALANNLSTLDHLL
+341 RALANNLSALDHLL
-355 RDAANPDALA
+355 RDAANPDVIA
-365 LTQDNTIFDR
+365 LTKNDAILDR
-375 DPKTFKEAFERISQH
+375 DPQTLKEAFERIREH

-400 ALRLSIAVAVCYGV
+400 ALRLTVAVAACYGV
-414 MQLMH
+414 MQMLH
-419 VSQGYWILLT
+419 PDQGYWILLT

-438 GATRNR
+438 GATRVR
-444 LVERIAG
+444 LVERIIG
-451 TILGLAASWVLFELF
+451 TILGLGASWVLFELF
-466 PELWVQSLIAV
+466 PELWVQALIAV
-477 AAGVV
+477 AAGVA
-482 YFATRTSHYK
+482 YFSTRTTHYT

-504 CFNQVGDGYN
+504 CFNQIGDGYN

-547 VVLAQTLRN
+547 VVLAQTLRS
-556 NGRYLKQIMQEYTQ
+556 NGRYLKQIMLEYTQ

-601 EPGHFRRQTDIGFR
+601 EPGHFRRQSDIGFR

-622 LLSYISALGAHREKL
+622 LLSYISALGAHRENL
-637 AHAPTYLVLNQE
+637 AHAPTYMLLNQE

-654 DSLEQIAQKL
+654 ESFEQIAQKL
-664 IKREPIDVQSD
+664 IKREPIEVHSEE
-675 AEQQQSYRLRDL
+675 EQQQSYRLRDL

-716 AHVLSSSEAKQV
+716 AHVLSKS
-728 ADLQ
+728 

>member
-1 MSSISLSHS
+1 MGSISLSLS

-16 LERFGPSLRFFIAL
+16 LERFGSSLRFFIAL
-30 TGSMTWCWY
+30 AGCMTWSWY
-39 SGQMELLTPL
+39 HAQMELLTPL

-72 CVTLICFFFTAMAVE
+72 CVTLVCFFFTAVAVE
-87 LLHPYPWLFISA
+87 LLHPYPWLFVSA
-99 LCAATFC
+99 LSLATFC
-106 LIMLGALGERYAT
+106 LIMLGAIGARYAT

-130 TMIGLEQSR
+130 TMIGLEQST
-139 DALAPIWQQPM
+139 DVSVPLWQQPAL
-150 YLVIGAAIYG
+150 LVTGSAIYG
-160 VLSVAWYGLFS
+160 VLSVIWYGLFS

-184 EQCHYLK
+184 EQCDYLK

-196 FEPIR
+196 FEPLR
-201 NADIESQRLALANQN
+201 NMDIEGHRLAIAKQN

-227 AIILHRVG
+227 TIILHRVDGRG
-235 GRSNSKINR
+235 GSKVNR

-259 SSSHYPYQKLSEAFF
+259 SSSHYPYQELSEAFF

-295 LAKAIELRQPFDYGG
+295 LAKAIEMRQPFDYGG
-310 GHSAALE
+310 GHGAALE
-317 DLQAAIAYLKQQ
+317 DLQGAIAYLKQQ

-365 LTQDNTIFDR
+365 LTQDSAILDR
-375 DPKTFKEAFERISQH
+375 DPKSLKEAFERVRQH

-400 ALRLSIAVAVCYGV
+400 ALRLSIAVAACYAV
-414 MQLMH
+414 MQLLH
-419 VSQGYWILLT
+419 PDQGYWILLT
-429 TLFVCRPNY
+429 TVFVCRPNY
-438 GATRNR
+438 GATRIR
-444 LVERIAG
+444 LVERIIG
-451 TILGLAASWVLFELF
+451 TILGLGASWVLFELF
-466 PELWVQSLIAV
+466 PELWVQALIAV
-477 AAGVV
+477 AAGVA

-492 ISTAFITLMVLF
+492 LSTAFITLMVLF
-504 CFNQVGDGYN
+504 CFNQIGDGYN

-547 VVLAQTLRN
+547 VVLAQTLRS
-556 NGRYLKQIMQEYTQ
+556 NGRYLKQIMLEYTQ

-637 AHAPTYLVLNQE
+637 AHAPTYLQLNQE

-654 DSLEQIAQKL
+654 DSLEQMAEKL
-664 IKREPIDVQSD
+664 TKREPIEVHSEI
-675 AEQQQSYRLRDL
+675 EQQQSYRLRDL

-716 AHVLSSSEAKQV
+716 AHVLNKS
-728 ADLQ
+728 

>member
-1 MSSISLSHS
+1 MGSLSLSHS

-30 TGSMTWCWY
+30 ACCMTWSWY
-39 SGQMELLTPL
+39 HAQMELLTPL

-64 WQGRLFSL
+64 WQGRLFSV
-72 CVTLICFFFTAMAVE
+72 CVTLVLFLLTSITVE
-87 LLHPYPWLFISA
+87 LLHPYPWLFISG
-99 LCAATFC
+99 LCIATFW

-130 TMIGLEQSR
+130 TMIGLEQSM
-139 DALAPIWQQPM
+139 DASVSLWQQPVL
-150 YLVIGAAIYG
+150 LVIGAAIYG
-160 VLSVAWYGLFS
+160 ALSVIWYGIFS

-184 EQCHYLK
+184 EQCDYLK

-196 FEPIR
+196 VEPLR
-201 NADIESQRLALANQN
+201 NMDIEGHRLTIAKQN

-227 AIILHRVG
+227 SIILHRVG
-235 GRSNSKINR
+235 GRSNSKVNR

-259 SSSHYPYQKLSEAFF
+259 SSSHYPYQELSEAFF

-295 LAKAIELRQPFDYGG
+295 LAKAIEMRQPFDYGG

-317 DLQAAIAYLKQQ
+317 DLQGAINYLRQQ

-341 RALANNLSTLDHLL
+341 RALANNLSALDHLL
-355 RDAANPDALA
+355 RDAANPDVIA
-365 LTQDNTIFDR
+365 LTKNDAILDR
-375 DPKTFKEAFERISQH
+375 DPQTLKEAFERIREH

-400 ALRLSIAVAVCYGV
+400 ALRLTVAVAACYGV
-414 MQLMH
+414 MQMLH
-419 VSQGYWILLT
+419 PDQGYWILLT

-438 GATRNR
+438 GATRVR
-444 LVERIAG
+444 LVERIIG
-451 TILGLAASWVLFELF
+451 TILGLGASWVLFELF
-466 PELWVQSLIAV
+466 PELWVQALIAV
-477 AAGVV
+477 AAGVA
-482 YFATRTSHYK
+482 YFSTRTTHYT

-504 CFNQVGDGYN
+504 CFNQIGDGYN

-525 GSAIAGLAVF
+525 GSVIAGLAVF

-547 VVLAQTLRN
+547 VVLAQTLRS
-556 NGRYLKQIMQEYTQ
+556 NGRYLKQIMLEYTQ

-582 RDAHNADA
+582 RDAHNADD

-601 EPGHFRRQTDIGFR
+601 EPGHFRRQSDIGFR

-622 LLSYISALGAHREKL
+622 LLSYISALGAHRENL
-637 AHAPTYLVLNQE
+637 AHAPTYMLLNQE

-654 DSLEQIAQKL
+654 ESFEQIAQKL
-664 IKREPIDVQSD
+664 IKREAIEVHSEE
-675 AEQQQSYRLRDL
+675 EQQQSYRLRDL

-716 AHVLSSSEAKQV
+716 AHVLSKT
-728 ADLQ
+728 

>member
-1 MSSISLSHS
+1 MGSLSLSHS

-30 TGSMTWCWY
+30 ACCMTWSWY
-39 SGQMELLTPL
+39 HAQMELLTPL

-64 WQGRLFSL
+64 WQGRLFSV
-72 CVTLICFFFTAMAVE
+72 CVTLVLFLLTSITVE
-87 LLHPYPWLFISA
+87 LLHPYPWLFISG
-99 LCAATFC
+99 LCIATFW

-130 TMIGLEQSR
+130 TMIGLEQSI
-139 DALAPIWQQPM
+139 DASVSLWQQPVL
-150 YLVIGAAIYG
+150 LVIGAAIYG
-160 VLSVAWYGLFS
+160 ALSVIWYGVFS

-184 EQCHYLK
+184 EQCDYLK

-196 FEPIR
+196 VEPLR
-201 NADIESQRLALANQN
+201 NMDIEGHRLTIAKQN

-227 AIILHRVG
+227 SIILHRVG
-235 GRSNSKINR
+235 GRSNSKVNR

-259 SSSHYPYQKLSEAFF
+259 SSSHYPYQELSEAFF

-295 LAKAIELRQPFDYGG
+295 LAKAIEMRQPFDYGG

-317 DLQAAIAYLKQQ
+317 DLQGAINYLRQQ

-341 RALANNLSTLDHLL
+341 RALANNLSALDHLL
-355 RDAANPDALA
+355 RDAANPDVIA
-365 LTQDNTIFDR
+365 LTKNDAILDR
-375 DPKTFKEAFERISQH
+375 DPQTLKEAFERIRQH

-400 ALRLSIAVAVCYGV
+400 ALRLTVAVAACYGV
-414 MQLMH
+414 MQTLH
-419 VSQGYWILLT
+419 PDQGYWILLT
-429 TLFVCRPNY
+429 TVFVCRPNY
-438 GATRNR
+438 GATRVR
-444 LVERIAG
+444 LVERIIG
-451 TILGLAASWVLFELF
+451 TIFGLATSWVLFELF
-466 PELWVQSLIAV
+466 PELWVQALIAV
-477 AAGVV
+477 AAGVA
-482 YFATRTSHYK
+482 YFSTRTTHYT

-504 CFNQVGDGYN
+504 CFNQIGDGYN

-547 VVLAQTLRN
+547 VVLAQTLHS
-556 NGRYLKQIMQEYTQ
+556 NGRYLKQIMLEYTQ

-601 EPGHFRRQTDIGFR
+601 EPGHFRRQADIGFR

-622 LLSYISALGAHREKL
+622 LLSYISALGAHRENL

-654 DSLEQIAQKL
+654 ESFEQIAQKL
-664 IKREPIDVQSD
+664 IRREAIEVHCD
-675 AEQQQSYRLRDL
+675 AEQKQSYRLRDL

-716 AHVLSSSEAKQV
+716 AHVLSKT
-728 ADLQ
+728 

>member
-1 MSSISLSHS
+1 MNSLSLSHS

-16 LERFGPSLRFFIAL
+16 LERFGPSVRFFIAL
-30 TGSMTWCWY
+30 ACCMTWSWY
-39 SGQMELLTPL
+39 HAQMELLTPL

-64 WQGRLFSL
+64 WQGRLLSI
-72 CVTLICFFFTAMAVE
+72 CVTLVLFLLTSISVE
-87 LLHPYPWLFISA
+87 LLHPYPWFFISA
-99 LCAATFC
+99 LCSATFC

-130 TMIGLEQSR
+130 TMIGLEQSG
-139 DALAPIWQQPM
+139 DTSVSLSQQPLL
-150 YLVIGAAIYG
+150 LVAGAAIYG
-160 VLSVAWYGLFS
+160 VLSVLWYGIFS

-184 EQCHYLK
+184 EQCAYLK

-196 FEPIR
+196 FEPLR
-201 NADIESQRLALANQN
+201 NMDIEGHRLIIAKQN

-227 AIILHRVG
+227 TLILHRVG
-235 GRSNSKINR
+235 GRSSSKVKR

-259 SSSHYPYQKLSEAFF
+259 SSSHYQYQELSKAFF

-329 NNPEWRDLLRSL
+329 NNPQWRDLLRSL
-341 RALANNLSTLDHLL
+341 RALSNNLSALDHLL
-355 RDAANPDALA
+355 RDAANPDVVA
-365 LTQDNTIFDR
+365 LTQDSTILDR
-375 DPKTFKEAFERISQH
+375 DPKSLKEAFERISQN

-400 ALRLSIAVAVCYGV
+400 ALRLTIAVAACYGV
-414 MQLMH
+414 MQTLH
-419 VSQGYWILLT
+419 PDQGYWILLT
-429 TLFVCRPNY
+429 TVFVCQPNY
-438 GATRNR
+438 GATRAR
-444 LVERIAG
+444 LVERVVG
-451 TILGLAASWVLFELF
+451 TILGLATSWVLFELF
-466 PELWVQSLIAV
+466 PELWIQAMIAV
-477 AAGVV
+477 VAGVA
-482 YFATRTSHYK
+482 YFATRTNHYML
-492 ISTAFITLMVLF
+492 STAFITLMVLF
-504 CFNQVGDGYN
+504 CFNQIGDGYN

-535 FILPD
+535 LILPD

-547 VVLAQTLRN
+547 VVLAQTLSS
-556 NGRYLKQIMQEYTQ
+556 NGNYLKQIMLEYTQ

-582 RDAHNADA
+582 RNAHNADA

-622 LLSYISALGAHREKL
+622 LLSYISALGAHRENL
-637 AHAPTYLVLNQE
+637 AHAPTYLMLNQE

-654 DSLEQIAQKL
+654 NSLEHIAHQL
-664 IKREPIDVQSD
+664 IKREPIDVD
-675 AEQQQSYRLRDL
+675 CEAEQKQSYRLRDL

-716 AHVLSSSEAKQV
+716 AHVVTKT
-728 ADLQ
+728 

>member
-1 MSSISLSHS
+1 MNSLSLSHS

-30 TGSMTWCWY
+30 AGCMTWSWY

-72 CVTLICFFFTAMAVE
+72 CVTLPCFLLVSVSVQF
-87 LLHPYPWLFISA
+87 LHPSPWLFASV
-99 LCAATFC
+99 LTCATFC

-119 VAYATLILAIY
+119 IAYATLILAIY
-130 TMIGLEQSR
+130 TMIGLEQSNE
-139 DALAPIWQQPM
+139 ALMSVSIWQQPTL
-150 YLVIGAAIYG
+150 LVTGAAIYG
-160 VLSVAWYGLFS
+160 ALSTIWYGIFS
-171 QQPLQHSLARLFR
+171 QQPLQHSLARVFR

-196 FEPIR
+196 FEPLR
-201 NADIESQRLALANQN
+201 NVDLEGHRLAVATQN

-227 AIILHRVG
+227 NIILHRVG
-235 GRSNSKINR
+235 RRSSSKVNR

-259 SSSHYPYQKLSEAFF
+259 SSSHHPYQKLSEAFF

-295 LAKAIELRQPFDYGG
+295 LAKAIEMRQPFDYGG

-317 DLQAAIAYLKQQ
+317 DLQGAIAYLKQQ

-365 LTQDNTIFDR
+365 LTQDSAILDR
-375 DPKTFKEAFERISQH
+375 DPKSLKEAFERIRQDLN
-390 FSIHSLLFRH
+390 IHSLLFRH
-400 ALRLSIAVAVCYGV
+400 ALRLSIAVAACYGV
-414 MQLMH
+414 MQMLH
-419 VSQGYWILLT
+419 PDQGYWILLT
-429 TLFVCRPNY
+429 TVFVCRPNY
-438 GATRNR
+438 GATRVR
-444 LVERIAG
+444 LVERIVG
-451 TILGLAASWVLFELF
+451 TILGLGTSWVLFELF
-466 PELWVQSLIAV
+466 PELWVQALIAV

-482 YFATRTSHYK
+482 YFSTRTSHYT

-504 CFNQVGDGYN
+504 CFNQIGDGYN

-547 VVLAQTLRN
+547 VVLGQTLRYHS
-556 NGRYLKQIMQEYTQ
+556 RYLKQIMLEYTQ

-601 EPGHFRRQTDIGFR
+601 EPGYFRKQTDIGFR
-615 FLLLSHT
+615 FLLLTHT

-654 DSLEQIAQKL
+654 DSLEGIANQL
-664 IKREPIDVQSD
+664 IKRETIEVHSE
-675 AEQQQSYRLRDL
+675 AEQLQSYRLRDM

-708 LGSIRTLA
+708 LDSIRTLA
-716 AHVLSSSEAKQV
+716 AHVLSKS
-728 ADLQ
+728 

>member
-1 MSSISLSHS
+1 MNSLSLSHS

-30 TGSMTWCWY
+30 AGCMTWSWY

-72 CVTLICFFFTAMAVE
+72 CVTLPCFLLVSVSVQF
-87 LLHPYPWLFISA
+87 LHPSPWLFASV
-99 LCAATFC
+99 LTCATFC

-119 VAYATLILAIY
+119 IAYATLILAIY
-130 TMIGLEQSR
+130 TMIGLEQSNE
-139 DALAPIWQQPM
+139 ALMSVSIWQQPIL
-150 YLVIGAAIYG
+150 LVTGAAIYG
-160 VLSVAWYGLFS
+160 ALSTIWYGIFS
-171 QQPLQHSLARLFR
+171 QQPLQHSLARVFR

-196 FEPIR
+196 FEPLR
-201 NADIESQRLALANQN
+201 NVDLEGHRLAVATQN

-227 AIILHRVG
+227 NIILHRVG
-235 GRSNSKINR
+235 RRSSSKVNR

-259 SSSHYPYQKLSEAFF
+259 SSSHHPYQKLSEAFF

-286 RQQGDGCKA
+286 RQQGDGCKV
-295 LAKAIELRQPFDYGG
+295 LAKAIEMRQPFDYGG

-317 DLQAAIAYLKQQ
+317 DLQGAIAYLKQQ

-365 LTQDNTIFDR
+365 LTQDSAILDR
-375 DPKTFKEAFERISQH
+375 DPKSLKEAFERIRQDLN
-390 FSIHSLLFRH
+390 IHSLLFRH
-400 ALRLSIAVAVCYGV
+400 ALRLSIAVAACYGV
-414 MQLMH
+414 MQMLH
-419 VSQGYWILLT
+419 PDQGYWILLT
-429 TLFVCRPNY
+429 TVFVCRPNY
-438 GATRNR
+438 GATRVR
-444 LVERIAG
+444 LVERIVG
-451 TILGLAASWVLFELF
+451 TILGLGTSWVLFELF
-466 PELWVQSLIAV
+466 PELWVQALIAV

-482 YFATRTSHYK
+482 YFSTRTSHYT

-504 CFNQVGDGYN
+504 CFNQIGDGYN

-547 VVLAQTLRN
+547 VVLGQTLRYHS
-556 NGRYLKQIMQEYTQ
+556 RYLKQIMLEYTQ

-601 EPGHFRRQTDIGFR
+601 EPGYFRKQTDIGFR
-615 FLLLSHT
+615 FLLLTHT

-654 DSLEQIAQKL
+654 DSLEGIANQL
-664 IKREPIDVQSD
+664 IKRETIEVHSE
-675 AEQQQSYRLRDL
+675 AEQLQSYRLRDM

-708 LGSIRTLA
+708 LDSIRTLA
-716 AHVLSSSEAKQV
+716 AHVLSKS
-728 ADLQ
+728 

>member
-1 MSSISLSHS
+1 MGSLSLSHS

-30 TGSMTWCWY
+30 ACCMTWSWY
-39 SGQMELLTPL
+39 HAQMELLTPL

-64 WQGRLFSL
+64 WQGRLFSV
-72 CVTLICFFFTAMAVE
+72 CVTLVLFLLTSITVE
-87 LLHPYPWLFISA
+87 LLHPYPWLFISG
-99 LCAATFC
+99 LCIATFW

-130 TMIGLEQSR
+130 TMIGLEQSM
-139 DALAPIWQQPM
+139 DASVSLWQQPVL
-150 YLVIGAAIYG
+150 LVIGAAIYG
-160 VLSVAWYGLFS
+160 ALSVIWYGIFS

-184 EQCHYLK
+184 EQCDYLK

-196 FEPIR
+196 VEPLR
-201 NADIESQRLALANQN
+201 NMDIEGHRLTIAKQN

-227 AIILHRVG
+227 SIILHRVG
-235 GRSNSKINR
+235 GRSNSKVNR

-259 SSSHYPYQKLSEAFF
+259 SSSHYPYQELSEAFF

-295 LAKAIELRQPFDYGG
+295 LAKAIEMRQPFDYGG

-317 DLQAAIAYLKQQ
+317 DLQGAINYLRQQ

-341 RALANNLSTLDHLL
+341 RALANNLSALDHLL
-355 RDAANPDALA
+355 RDAANPDVIA
-365 LTQDNTIFDR
+365 LTKNDAILDR
-375 DPKTFKEAFERISQH
+375 DPQTLKEAFERIREH

-400 ALRLSIAVAVCYGV
+400 ALRLTVAVAACYGV
-414 MQLMH
+414 MQTLH
-419 VSQGYWILLT
+419 PDQGYWILLT

-438 GATRNR
+438 GATRVR
-444 LVERIAG
+444 LVERIIG
-451 TILGLAASWVLFELF
+451 TILGLGASWVLFELF
-466 PELWVQSLIAV
+466 PELWVQALIAV
-477 AAGVV
+477 AAGVA
-482 YFATRTSHYK
+482 YFSTRTTHYT

-504 CFNQVGDGYN
+504 CFNQIGDGYN

-547 VVLAQTLRN
+547 VVLAQTLRS
-556 NGRYLKQIMQEYTQ
+556 NGRYLKQIMLEYTQ

-601 EPGHFRRQTDIGFR
+601 EPGHFRRQSDIGFR

-622 LLSYISALGAHREKL
+622 LLSYISALGAHRENL
-637 AHAPTYLVLNQE
+637 AHAPTYMLLNQE

-654 DSLEQIAQKL
+654 ESFEQIAQKL
-664 IKREPIDVQSD
+664 IKREPIEVHSEE
-675 AEQQQSYRLRDL
+675 EQQQSYRLRDL

-716 AHVLSSSEAKQV
+716 AHVLSKS
-728 ADLQ
+728 

>member
-1 MSSISLSHS
+1 MGSISLSLS

-16 LERFGPSLRFFIAL
+16 LERFGSSLRFFIAL
-30 TGSMTWCWY
+30 AGCMTWSWY
-39 SGQMELLTPL
+39 HAQMELLTPL

-72 CVTLICFFFTAMAVE
+72 CVTLVCFFFTAVAVE
-87 LLHPYPWLFISA
+87 LLHPYPWLFVSA
-99 LCAATFC
+99 LSLATFC
-106 LIMLGALGERYAT
+106 LIMLGAIGARYAT

-130 TMIGLEQSR
+130 TMIGLEQST
-139 DALAPIWQQPM
+139 DVSVPLWQQPAL
-150 YLVIGAAIYG
+150 LVTGSAIYG
-160 VLSVAWYGLFS
+160 VLSVIWYGLFS

-184 EQCHYLK
+184 EQCDYLK

-196 FEPIR
+196 FEPLR
-201 NADIESQRLALANQN
+201 NMDIEGHRLAIAKQN

-227 AIILHRVG
+227 TIILHRVDGRG
-235 GRSNSKINR
+235 GSKVNR

-259 SSSHYPYQKLSEAFF
+259 SSSHYPYQELSEAFF

-295 LAKAIELRQPFDYGG
+295 LAKAIEMRQPFDYGG
-310 GHSAALE
+310 GHGAALE
-317 DLQAAIAYLKQQ
+317 DLQGAIAYLKQQ

-365 LTQDNTIFDR
+365 LTQDSAILDR
-375 DPKTFKEAFERISQH
+375 DPKSLKEAFERVRQH

-400 ALRLSIAVAVCYGV
+400 ALRLSIAVAACYAV
-414 MQLMH
+414 MQLLH
-419 VSQGYWILLT
+419 PDQGYWILLT
-429 TLFVCRPNY
+429 TVFVCRPNY
-438 GATRNR
+438 GATRIR
-444 LVERIAG
+444 LVERIIG
-451 TILGLAASWVLFELF
+451 TILGLGDSWVLFELF
-466 PELWVQSLIAV
+466 PELWVQALIAV
-477 AAGVV
+477 AAGVA

-492 ISTAFITLMVLF
+492 LSTAFITLMVLF
-504 CFNQVGDGYN
+504 CFNQIGDGYN

-547 VVLAQTLRN
+547 IVLAQTLRS
-556 NGRYLKQIMQEYTQ
+556 NGRYLKQIMLEYTQ

-637 AHAPTYLVLNQE
+637 AHAPTYLQLNQE

-654 DSLEQIAQKL
+654 DSLEQMAEKL
-664 IKREPIDVQSD
+664 TKREPIEVHSEI
-675 AEQQQSYRLRDL
+675 EQQQSYRLRDL

-716 AHVLSSSEAKQV
+716 AHVLNKS
-728 ADLQ
+728 

>member
-1 MSSISLSHS
+1 MGSLSLSHS

-30 TGSMTWCWY
+30 ACCMTWSWY
-39 SGQMELLTPL
+39 HSEMELLTPL

-64 WQGRLFSL
+64 WQGRLFSV
-72 CVTLICFFFTAMAVE
+72 CVTLVLFLLTSITVE
-87 LLHPYPWLFISA
+87 LLHPYPWLFISG
-99 LCAATFC
+99 LCIATFW

-130 TMIGLEQSR
+130 TMIGLEQSM
-139 DALAPIWQQPM
+139 DASVSLWQQPVL
-150 YLVIGAAIYG
+150 LVIGAAIYG
-160 VLSVAWYGLFS
+160 ALSVIWYGIFS

-184 EQCHYLK
+184 EQCDYLK

-196 FEPIR
+196 VEPLR
-201 NADIESQRLALANQN
+201 NMDIEGHRLTIAKQN

-227 AIILHRVG
+227 SIILHRVG
-235 GRSNSKINR
+235 GRSNSKVNR

-259 SSSHYPYQKLSEAFF
+259 SSSHYPYQELSEAFF

-295 LAKAIELRQPFDYGG
+295 LAKAIEMRQPFDYGG

-317 DLQAAIAYLKQQ
+317 DLQGAINYLRQQ

-341 RALANNLSTLDHLL
+341 RALANNLSALDHLL
-355 RDAANPDALA
+355 RDAANPDVIA
-365 LTQDNTIFDR
+365 LTKNDAILDR
-375 DPKTFKEAFERISQH
+375 DPQTLKEAFERIREH

-400 ALRLSIAVAVCYGV
+400 ALRLTVAVAACYGV
-414 MQLMH
+414 MQMLH
-419 VSQGYWILLT
+419 PDQGYWILLT

-438 GATRNR
+438 GATRVR
-444 LVERIAG
+444 LVERIIG
-451 TILGLAASWVLFELF
+451 TILGLGASWVLFELF
-466 PELWVQSLIAV
+466 PELWVQALIAV
-477 AAGVV
+477 AAGVA
-482 YFATRTSHYK
+482 YFSTRTTHYT

-504 CFNQVGDGYN
+504 CFNQIGDGYN

-547 VVLAQTLRN
+547 VVLAQTLRS
-556 NGRYLKQIMQEYTQ
+556 NGRYLKQIMLEYTQ

-601 EPGHFRRQTDIGFR
+601 EPGHFRRQSDIGFR

-622 LLSYISALGAHREKL
+622 LLSYISALGAHRENL
-637 AHAPTYLVLNQE
+637 AHAPTYMLLNQE

-654 DSLEQIAQKL
+654 ESFEQIAQKL
-664 IKREPIDVQSD
+664 IKREPIEVHSEE
-675 AEQQQSYRLRDL
+675 EQQQSYRLRDL

-716 AHVLSSSEAKQV
+716 AHVLSKT
-728 ADLQ
+728 